1 MLDLSICSEHFSVL
15 DLAVKG
21 TYENRMA
28 TVFWY
33 LSDVESGGSTHFP
46 RAGGLAHPPTTRG
59 CKGPGRHVTPRA
71 GRGIVFY
78 SLTPDGF
85 GAPSRLCKLPR
96 VCALTD
102 RCWLCNGRRRVR
114 AARGVRSG
122 GGREVGREQVG
133 AQRPHLSARMN
144 GSPLPA
150 TVQL

>member
-59 CKGPGRHVTPRA
+59 CKGAGRHVTPRA

-85 GAPSRLCKLPR
+85 GAPPRLCKLR
-96 VCALTD
+96 VPL
-102 RCWLCNGRRRVR
+102 RKLSGRMQAMSSRFTRR
-114 AARGVRSG
+114 
-122 GGREVGREQVG
+122 
-133 AQRPHLSARMN
+133 AQ
-144 GSPLPA
+144 
-150 TVQL
+150 

>member
-1 MLDLSICSEHFSVL
+1 MLDLSICSEHFSAL

-102 RCWLCNGRRRVR
+102 RSVGCGRR
-114 AARGVRSG
+114 
-122 GGREVGREQVG
+122 
-133 AQRPHLSARMN
+133 
-144 GSPLPA
+144 
-150 TVQL
+150 

>member
-1 MLDLSICSEHFSVL
+1 MLPDIFVRCEQTALRPRAL
-15 DLAVKG
+15 GLAVKG

-59 CKGPGRHVTPRA
+59 CKGAGRHVTPRA

-85 GAPSRLCKLPR
+85 GAPPRLCKLR
-96 VCALTD
+96 VAL
-102 RCWLCNGRRRVR
+102 RKLSGRMHR
-114 AARGVRSG
+114 
-122 GGREVGREQVG
+122 
-133 AQRPHLSARMN
+133 
-144 GSPLPA
+144 
-150 TVQL
+150 